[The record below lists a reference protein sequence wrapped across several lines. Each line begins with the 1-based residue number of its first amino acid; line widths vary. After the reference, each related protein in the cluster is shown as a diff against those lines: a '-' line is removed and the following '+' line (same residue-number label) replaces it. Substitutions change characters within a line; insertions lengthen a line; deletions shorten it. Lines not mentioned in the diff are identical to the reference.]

1 MFYKATQ
8 DDGFDFRTHTVDYAG
23 AFDSGEVVRHPSRPG
38 RMIPDEPSTYLSV
51 SVEPAET
58 LIGGWWPC
66 RLFCV
71 EPEGDVL
78 DGLAASPYKR
88 ACLALRVVEEMPAWQ
103 ALGPNGRA
111 VAALIQQAA
120 EVTSRQAHAMAA
132 ARDAALDAA
141 WDGVGTRRRARRG
154 VRSIGRGMGRG
165 VGRGMGRGMGR
176 GGARSAGPDNRRAV
190 RDTGGSVGVRHG
202 ARGSGRQPC
211 TVTTRQERRHPWELR
226 SSYLV
231 RGTAPVTVAKGS
243 PPSFVPLPMTGGT
256 ACSRHAPKGAMP
268 RFGCW
273 SAATPNL
280 P

>member
-1 MFYKATQ
+1 
-8 DDGFDFRTHTVDYAG
+8 VDYAG

-38 RMIPDEPSTYLSV
+38 RMIPGEPSTYLSV

-141 WDGVGTRRRARRG
+141 WDAARDAAWG
-154 VRSIGRGMGRG
+154 AAGRGAALDAAWDAARG
-165 VGRGMGRGMGR
+165 AGW
-176 GGARSAGPDNRRAV
+176 GAAWGAEALVVRDLITAEQYATLAGPWE
-190 RDTGGSVGVRHG
+190 SVIG
-202 ARGSGRQPC
+202 
-211 TVTTRQERRHPWELR
+211 
-226 SSYLV
+226 Y
-231 RGTAPVTVAKGS
+231 PVT
-243 PPSFVPLPMTGGT
+243 
-256 ACSRHAPKGAMP
+256 H
-268 RFGCW
+268 
-273 SAATPNL
+273 
-280 P
+280 